1 MREEQSI
8 FDRDVYSE
16 DVELYTESYG
26 KILKVTDENLPNIL
40 EELEDG
46 NSFTKANRIYTKQD
60 GKVFKHIIKDEELK
74 LEETTIAKILEETS

>member
-1 MREEQSI
+1 MREEQNI

-26 KILKVTDENLPNIL
+26 KILKITDDNLPNIL

-46 NSFTKANRIYTKQD
+46 NSFTKGNRLYTKQD
-60 GKVFKHIIKDEELK
+60 GNIYKQIIKNEEVQ
-74 LEETTIAKILEETS
+74 LEETTIDKILEETT